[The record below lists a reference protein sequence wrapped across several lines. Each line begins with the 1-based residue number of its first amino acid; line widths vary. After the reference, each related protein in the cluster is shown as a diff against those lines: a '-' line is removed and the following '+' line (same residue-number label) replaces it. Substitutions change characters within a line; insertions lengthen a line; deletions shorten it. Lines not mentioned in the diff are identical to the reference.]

1 MILCVYSLASPPD
14 RRLVATGLSGER
26 LSAIT
31 VGRVTAI
38 AGELTRPPKPTERT
52 LRTYDRVVHSLS
64 ERLPA
69 VIPVRFG
76 TCVADLEELTMI
88 LRARQRA
95 FRSSLRAVRGRAQMT
110 LRVVP
115 GSGIR
120 GPGSEEPSLITNA
133 GSRIPD
139 PGCRGTAYL
148 RARATGL
155 AREREIPGFDPV
167 RAAVRRWVRDERV
180 EKSGGVVSVYH
191 LVPRGSAQA
200 YRRAVER
207 SARDAGIRLVV
218 SGPWPPYAFSSSF

>member
-1 MILCVYSLASPPD
+1 MTLCVYSLASPPD
-14 RRLVATGLSGER
+14 RRLVATGISGER

-38 AGELTRPPKPTERT
+38 AGELARPPKPTERT

-76 TCVADLEELTMI
+76 TCFADLEELTMI
-88 LRARQRA
+88 LRARQYT
-95 FRSSLRAVRGRAQMT
+95 FRSSLRALRGRVQMT
-110 LRVVP
+110 TRVMP
-115 GSGIR
+115 GSGIL
-120 GPGSEEPSLITNA
+120 GPGSEESSPATSVR
-133 GSRIPD
+133 SPIPD
-139 PGCRGTAYL
+139 PRSPGAAYL
-148 RARATGL
+148 RARATAV
-155 AREREIPGFDPV
+155 AREHEIPGFAPL

-180 EKSGGVVSVYH
+180 EKRGGFVSVYH

-200 YRRAVER
+200 YRRALER
-207 SARDAGIRLVV
+207 SARDAGLRLVV